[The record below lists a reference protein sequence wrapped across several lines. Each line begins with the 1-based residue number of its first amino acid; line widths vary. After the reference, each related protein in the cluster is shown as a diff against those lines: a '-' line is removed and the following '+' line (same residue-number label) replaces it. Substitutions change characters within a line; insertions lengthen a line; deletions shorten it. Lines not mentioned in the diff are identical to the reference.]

1 LQYINENDKL
11 PLSTLLT
18 FYPARLQIS
27 RPERQGLAVSHQDR
41 SRRDRQT
48 PPPTCSNHHFK
59 SIMRRPERRATAGPR
74 AIFTLRV
81 ANNVTATGE
90 IIYYPARS
98 II

>member
-1 LQYINENDKL
+1 
-11 PLSTLLT
+11 
-18 FYPARLQIS
+18 
-27 RPERQGLAVSHQDR
+27 
-41 SRRDRQT
+41 
-48 PPPTCSNHHFK
+48 
-59 SIMRRPERRATAGPR
+59 MRRPERRATAGPR